1 MNIFESTFEKHKKLM
16 LESVVGEF
24 EFDDPPGPLPGDHP
38 INVLRRR
45 AIDDHRMALQKIN
58 ALLSSGLKIVPLP
71 VSAMKGK
78 KYPVVSNGG
87 RKIVLVDMGTI
98 KLPFYCSTGEGGKEN
113 VAAGKWYPFFGIANG
128 WFNKLDQS
136 NINNYYGSE
145 KAKSVAQKL
154 DSVLGD
160 VVDLIG
166 FLAFRSVRDDDMA
179 VSAINQDL
187 KPAYPKTPETI
198 EEFNNNVRNVI
209 SKIDGKLLT
218 VSGPIKG
225 KLTLTHDGKNVLT
238 MNISTSIGRALIKS
252 DDVKYFSSEQ
262 FQLQKQKDNT
272 WKLIHNKAATNI
284 TTIDGKEVT
293 EPTTLVKGMVIALG
307 KTGKFPMKVG

>member
-38 INVLRRR
+38 LNVLRRR

-128 WFNKLDQS
+128 WFNKLGQS

-160 VVDLIG
+160 VVNLIG

-187 KPAYPKTPETI
+187 KPADPKTPETI
-198 EEFNNNVRNVI
+198 EEFKNNVRNVI
-209 SKIDGKLLT
+209 SKIGGKLLT

>member
-38 INVLRRR
+38 INVGRRQHT
-45 AIDDHRMALQKIN
+45 ADHRMALQKIN

-128 WFNKLDQS
+128 WFNKLGQS

-160 VVDLIG
+160 VVNLIG
-166 FLAFRSVRDDDMA
+166 SKAFRSVRDDDMA

-209 SKIDGKLLT
+209 SKIGGKLLT

-252 DDVKYFSSEQ
+252 DDAKYFNSEQ

>member
-38 INVLRRR
+38 LNVLRRR

-78 KYPVVSNGG
+78 KYPVVSLGG
-87 RKIVLVDMGTI
+87 RKTVLVDMGTI
-98 KLPFYCSTGEGGKEN
+98 KLPFYCSTGKGGKEN

-128 WFNKLDQS
+128 WFNKLGQS

-160 VVDLIG
+160 VVNLIG
-166 FLAFRSVRDDDMA
+166 SKAFRSVRDDDMA

-187 KPAYPKTPETI
+187 KPADPKTPETR
-198 EEFNNNVRNVI
+198 EEFKNNVLNVI
-209 SKIDGKLLT
+209 SKIDGKLLP

>member
-98 KLPFYCSTGEGGKEN
+98 KLPFYCSTGDGGKEN

-128 WFNKLDQS
+128 WFNKLGQS

-160 VVDLIG
+160 VVNLIG
-166 FLAFRSVRDDDMA
+166 SKAFRSVRDDDMA

-187 KPAYPKTPETI
+187 KPADPKTPETR
-198 EEFNNNVRNVI
+198 EEFKNNVLNVI
-209 SKIDGKLLT
+209 SKIDGKLLP

-252 DDVKYFSSEQ
+252 DDAKYFSSEQ

>member
-38 INVLRRR
+38 LNVLRRR

-187 KPAYPKTPETI
+187 KPADPKTPETR
-198 EEFNNNVRNVI
+198 EEFKNNVLNVI
-209 SKIDGKLLT
+209 SKIDGKLLP

-252 DDVKYFSSEQ
+252 DDAKYFSSEQ

>member
-160 VVDLIG
+160 VVNLIG

-209 SKIDGKLLT
+209 SKIGGKLLT

-252 DDVKYFSSEQ
+252 DDAKYFSSEQ

>member
-128 WFNKLDQS
+128 WFNKLGQS

-160 VVDLIG
+160 VVNLIG

-187 KPAYPKTPETI
+187 KPADPKTPETR
-198 EEFNNNVRNVI
+198 EEFKNNVLNVI
-209 SKIDGKLLT
+209 SKIDGKLLP

-252 DDVKYFSSEQ
+252 DDAKYFSSEQ

>member
-38 INVLRRR
+38 LNVLRRR

-128 WFNKLDQS
+128 WFNKLGQS

-160 VVDLIG
+160 VVNLIG

-187 KPAYPKTPETI
+187 KPADPKTPETR
-198 EEFNNNVRNVI
+198 EEFKNNVLNVI
-209 SKIDGKLLT
+209 SKIDGKLLP

-252 DDVKYFSSEQ
+252 DDAKYFSSEQ

>member
-38 INVLRRR
+38 LNVLRRR

-128 WFNKLDQS
+128 WFNKLGQS

-160 VVDLIG
+160 VVNLIG

-252 DDVKYFSSEQ
+252 DDAKYFSSEQ

>member
-38 INVLRRR
+38 LNVLRRR

-128 WFNKLDQS
+128 WFNKLGQS

-160 VVDLIG
+160 VVNLIG
-166 FLAFRSVRDDDMA
+166 SKAFRSVRDDDMA

-209 SKIDGKLLT
+209 SKIGGKLLT

-252 DDVKYFSSEQ
+252 DDAKYFSSEQ

>member
-38 INVLRRR
+38 LNVLRRR

-78 KYPVVSNGG
+78 KYPVVSLGG

-128 WFNKLDQS
+128 WFNKLGQS

-160 VVDLIG
+160 VVNLIG

-187 KPAYPKTPETI
+187 KPADPKTPETR
-198 EEFNNNVRNVI
+198 EEFKNNVLNVI
-209 SKIDGKLLT
+209 SKIDGKLLP

-252 DDVKYFSSEQ
+252 DDAKYFSSEQ

>member
-160 VVDLIG
+160 VVNLIG

-187 KPAYPKTPETI
+187 KPADPKTPETI
-198 EEFNNNVRNVI
+198 EEFKNNVRNVI
-209 SKIDGKLLT
+209 SKIGGKLLT

-252 DDVKYFSSEQ
+252 DDAKYFSSEQ